1 MSDATGAV
9 HDRAN
14 HKDTIAGAVV
24 AVAGGILFLNALSF
38 TSPSA
43 QADVVGPRFFP
54 LLASGVLVVGGL
66 TLVVNGLRSGERSSA
81 DSEEPPVPLRR
92 LAVVIAIFVGFL
104 LIFEPVGFLVSTA
117 LFMTVMTTFVRPDR
131 VSINALVGVVTSA
144 CIYFSFTQLLG
155 VGLPVGVLG

>member
-1 MSDATGAV
+1 MSEATGGD
-9 HDRAN
+9 HDRA
-14 HKDTIAGAVV
+14 HLKDIIAGAVV

-38 TSPSA
+38 TSPGA

-66 TLVVNGLRSGERSSA
+66 TLVVNALRSGERSGA
-81 DSEEPPVPLRR
+81 ESEEPPVPLRR
-92 LAVVIAIFVGFL
+92 LAVVIAVFVGFL

-131 VSINALVGVVTSA
+131 VRINALVGVLTSA
-144 CIYFSFTQLLG
+144 CIYFPFTQLLG
-155 VGLPVGVLG
+155 VGLPAGVLG